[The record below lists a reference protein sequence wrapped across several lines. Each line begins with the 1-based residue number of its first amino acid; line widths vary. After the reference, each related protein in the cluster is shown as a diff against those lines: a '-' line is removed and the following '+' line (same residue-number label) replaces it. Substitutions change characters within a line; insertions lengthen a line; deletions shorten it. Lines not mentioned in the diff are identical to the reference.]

1 MLLISQDLL
10 AFPYGKWYPDTWNQC
25 LLTNEHNEITVSQ
38 GRADRRNTLC
48 DEEKIYINN
57 FFPYVSDNPHRQ
69 LGEIFKDHFDD
80 ITNEDFGRLKNKIP
94 TREQGDISPMPYV
107 ESFLKYLKACKIY
120 ITCIDKFIDAP
131 MEEKN
136 ADVAVIDNIIN
147 KIKNPYNYKLLNSI
161 ITDLQNK
168 KTMKRIWD
176 KMHTEDLFVFD
187 RYYNK
192 NKADPQIT
200 IPTERICFVSH
211 FDMCENCENL
221 MIKFLEQ
228 MEECKST
235 RFNENSK
242 YSYKI
247 LVGSFVQY
255 GKSRERNSES
265 KLLKIKRVLSK

>member
-1 MLLISQDLL
+1 MLFICQDLL
-10 AFPYGKWYPDTWNQC
+10 AFPYGKWYPAIWNQC
-25 LLTNEHNEITVSQ
+25 LLTNKNNEETVSR
-38 GRADRRNTLC
+38 GRADKRNTLC

-57 FFPYVSDNPHRQ
+57 FFPYVSVNPHRQ

-80 ITNEDFGRLKNKIP
+80 ITDKDLENLKNKLP
-94 TREQGDISPMPYV
+94 TKKQGDTSPSPYV
-107 ESFLKYLKACKIY
+107 KSFLKYLNACKVY
-120 ITCIDKFIDAP
+120 ITCIDKFIDAST
-131 MEEKN
+131 EEKN

-147 KIKNPYNYKLLNSI
+147 KIKSPYDYKHLKGI
-161 ITDLQNK
+161 IANLQNS

-176 KMHTEDLFVFD
+176 KIHTEDLFVFD
-187 RYYNK
+187 HYYNN
-192 NKADPQIT
+192 NKEYPQIT

-235 RFNENSK
+235 RFNENSE